1 MQMLRLRVV
10 SSFLRTERERER
22 EKRNLHHERPL
33 IFGSRGRR
41 AIRSNFS
48 RNYENESY
56 LQIGETRLF
65 SSSYYSFE
73 GWERCLDNFVVKFA

>member
-1 MQMLRLRVV
+1 MLRLRVV

-41 AIRSNFS
+41 AVRSNFS

-56 LQIGETRLF
+56 LQIGEDYFLLLLILLRDGSGVWIIL
-65 SSSYYSFE
+65 
-73 GWERCLDNFVVKFA
+73 

>member
-1 MQMLRLRVV
+1 MLRLRVV

-22 EKRNLHHERPL
+22 EKRNLHHERPP

-41 AIRSNFS
+41 AVRSNFS

-56 LQIGETRLF
+56 LQIGEDYFLLLLILLRDGRGVWIIL
-65 SSSYYSFE
+65 
-73 GWERCLDNFVVKFA
+73 

>member
-1 MQMLRLRVV
+1 MLRLRVV

-22 EKRNLHHERPL
+22 EKRNLHHERPP

-41 AIRSNFS
+41 AVRSNFS

-56 LQIGETRLF
+56 LQIGEDYFLLLLILLRDGRGVWIIL
-65 SSSYYSFE
+65 
-73 GWERCLDNFVVKFA
+73 W

>member
-10 SSFLRTERERER
+10 SSFLRTEREREK
-22 EKRNLHHERPL
+22 EKRNLHHERPP

-41 AIRSNFS
+41 AVRSNFS

-56 LQIGETRLF
+56 LQIGEDYFLLLLILLRDGRGVWIIL
-65 SSSYYSFE
+65 
-73 GWERCLDNFVVKFA
+73 

>member
-1 MQMLRLRVV
+1 MLRLRVV

-56 LQIGETRLF
+56 LQIGEARLF

-73 GWERCLDNFVVKFA
+73 RWEWCLDNFVIKFA

>member
-1 MQMLRLRVV
+1 MLRLRVV

-22 EKRNLHHERPL
+22 EKRNLHHERPP

-41 AIRSNFS
+41 AVRSNFS

-56 LQIGETRLF
+56 LQIGEDYFLLLLILLRDGSGVWIIL
-65 SSSYYSFE
+65 
-73 GWERCLDNFVVKFA
+73 

>member
-1 MQMLRLRVV
+1 MLRLRVV

-41 AIRSNFS
+41 VVRSNFS

-56 LQIGETRLF
+56 LQIGEDYFLLLLILLRDGSGVWIIL
-65 SSSYYSFE
+65 
-73 GWERCLDNFVVKFA
+73 

>member
-1 MQMLRLRVV
+1 MLRLRVV

-22 EKRNLHHERPL
+22 EKRNLNHERPL

-41 AIRSNFS
+41 AVRSNFS
-48 RNYENESY
+48 RNYENESFANRR
-56 LQIGETRLF
+56 RLF

>member
-41 AIRSNFS
+41 VVRSNFS

-56 LQIGETRLF
+56 LQIGEDYFLLLLLILLRDGRGVWIIL
-65 SSSYYSFE
+65 
-73 GWERCLDNFVVKFA
+73 W

>member
-1 MQMLRLRVV
+1 MLRLRVV

-22 EKRNLHHERPL
+22 EKRNLHHERPP

-41 AIRSNFS
+41 VVRSNFS

-56 LQIGETRLF
+56 LQIGEDYFLLLLILLRDGRGVWIIL
-65 SSSYYSFE
+65 
-73 GWERCLDNFVVKFA
+73 

>member
-22 EKRNLHHERPL
+22 EKRNLNHERPL

-41 AIRSNFS
+41 VVRSNFS

-56 LQIGETRLF
+56 LQIGKDYFLLLLILLRDGSGVWIIL
-65 SSSYYSFE
+65 
-73 GWERCLDNFVVKFA
+73 

>member
-22 EKRNLHHERPL
+22 EKRNLHHERPP

-41 AIRSNFS
+41 AVRSNFS

-56 LQIGETRLF
+56 LQIGEDYFLLLLILLRDGRGVWIIL
-65 SSSYYSFE
+65 
-73 GWERCLDNFVVKFA
+73 

>member
-41 AIRSNFS
+41 VVRSNFS

-56 LQIGETRLF
+56 LQIGEDYFLLLLIILLRDGRGVWIIL
-65 SSSYYSFE
+65 
-73 GWERCLDNFVVKFA
+73 

>member
-22 EKRNLHHERPL
+22 EKRNLNHERPL

-56 LQIGETRLF
+56 LQIGEDYFLLLLILLRDGRGVWIIL
-65 SSSYYSFE
+65 
-73 GWERCLDNFVVKFA
+73 

>member
-1 MQMLRLRVV
+1 MLRLRVV

-41 AIRSNFS
+41 AVRSNFS

-56 LQIGETRLF
+56 LQIGEDYFLLLLILLRDGRGVWIIL
-65 SSSYYSFE
+65 
-73 GWERCLDNFVVKFA
+73 W

>member
-41 AIRSNFS
+41 AVRSNFS

-56 LQIGETRLF
+56 LQIGEDYFLLLLILLRDGSGVWIIL
-65 SSSYYSFE
+65 
-73 GWERCLDNFVVKFA
+73 